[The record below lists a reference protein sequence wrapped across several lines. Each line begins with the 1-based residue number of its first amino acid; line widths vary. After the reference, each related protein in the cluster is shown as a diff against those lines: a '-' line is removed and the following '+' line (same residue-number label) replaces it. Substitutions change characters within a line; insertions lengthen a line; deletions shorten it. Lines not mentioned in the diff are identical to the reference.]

1 MLLAMHLASS
11 FTQAG
16 GTGDKLCLI
25 ALMLLITFLDLGVE
39 PLEDGLGITHEDEVV
54 VARLD
59 LQVSLPRA
67 DRRFAREPV
76 LFVFA
81 SVGDVNVAHSAL
93 FPLGLFFTPDRGS
106 PVEEPHG
113 VPMRGA
119 VPVMVALW
127 RFGEKSELASSA
139 LFS

>member
-1 MLLAMHLASS
+1 MLLAMRLASS

-59 LQVSLPRA
+59 LQVSLPTA

-81 SVGDVNVAHSAL
+81 SVGDVNVAHSVL
-93 FPLGLFFTPDRGS
+93 FPLGLFFTADRGS

-113 VPMRGA
+113 DLVVAALDLFGA
-119 VPVMVALW
+119 LP
-127 RFGEKSELASSA
+127 
-139 LFS
+139 